1 MKFVSFSDRGRC
13 GFGAFTDSGILDLT
27 DHPRGVETLAE
38 ALARGGVQG
47 LLERTAHA
55 RETRLPDDIR
65 LEPVIPEPRKIICV
79 GLNYRA
85 HIAETG
91 RDPPRHP
98 LLFTRFASSIV
109 GPGSA
114 LVRPRASTKFDY
126 EGELAVVIGRTA
138 RHVSRDRAL
147 EYVAG
152 YTCFND
158 GSLRDWQGH
167 STQFTP
173 GKNFEGSGAMGP
185 WLVTSDELPDPAALH
200 LTTRVNGDTVQS
212 APLSDLLFDVPAL
225 IEYISTFARLEPGDV
240 IATGTP
246 GGVGAYRTPPLW
258 LRPGDVVEVEIDR
271 IGVLRNSVI
280 DEAELAS
287 D

>member
-1 MKFVSFSDRGRC
+1 
-13 GFGAFTDSGILDLT
+13 
-27 DHPRGVETLAE
+27 
-38 ALARGGVQG
+38 
-47 LLERTAHA
+47 
-55 RETRLPDDIR
+55 
-65 LEPVIPEPRKIICV
+65 
-79 GLNYRA
+79 
-85 HIAETG
+85 
-91 RDPPRHP
+91 
-98 LLFTRFASSIV
+98 
-109 GPGSA
+109 
-114 LVRPRASTKFDY
+114 VRPRASTKFDY